1 MIQWY
6 PGHMAKARRI
16 LKKDLNLVDLV
27 VEVLDAR
34 IPLSSRNPDLD
45 ELLQKKERVIAL
57 NKIDLA
63 DQRITEQWSK
73 YFSQKYQVVGI
84 NSISGKGIKT
94 LLKIINEIGRE
105 INKGV
110 LKKGRNK
117 RDIRIMILGIP
128 NVGKSAL
135 INVLAGSSITK
146 TGNRPGVT
154 RGRQWI
160 SVGEDIQLLDTPG
173 ILWPK
178 FDDEEVGYKLALT
191 GAIRDQVFDE
201 EMAAYKLIQYLTEI
215 DKDILEEKYDLEIP
229 EDVEITTAE
238 AYDLLPEIGRK
249 TGCLMS
255 GGKVDRSRTAN
266 KLISSFR
273 NGKLGSISLEIPGED
288 I

>member
-6 PGHMAKARRI
+6 PGHMAKAKRI

-45 ELLQKKERVIAL
+45 QLLSKKERVIVL
-57 NKIDLA
+57 NKVDLA
-63 DQRITEQWSK
+63 NKEISRKWIN
-73 YFSQKYQVVGI
+73 YFMEKHQVVEV
-84 NSISGKGIKT
+84 NSLSGKGIKS
-94 LLKIINEIGRE
+94 LLNIIAKLGKD
-105 INKGV
+105 INKKV
-110 LKKGRNK
+110 LEKGRNK
-117 RDIRIMILGIP
+117 RDIRIMIIGIP

-135 INVLAGSSITK
+135 INVLAGSKRAK

-160 SVGEDIQLLDTPG
+160 SVGQETQLLDTPG

-178 FDDEEVGYKLALT
+178 FDDEEVGYKLAVT
-191 GAIRDQVFDE
+191 GAIREQVFDE
-201 EMAAYKLIQYLTEI
+201 EMVAYKLIQYLSMI
-215 DKDILEEKYDLEIP
+215 DRDILEEKYKIEMS
-229 EDVEITTAE
+229 EGEITTSL
-238 AYDLLPEIGRK
+238 AYDILPEIGKK

-255 GGKVDRSRTAN
+255 GGKVDRSKTAS

-273 NGKLGSISLEIPGED
+273 NGKLGSISLEVPGED
-288 I
+288 Y

>member
-6 PGHMAKARRI
+6 PGHMAKAKRI

-45 ELLQKKERVIAL
+45 QLLSKKERLIAL
-57 NKIDLA
+57 NKVDLA
-63 DQRITEQWSK
+63 DKEISKKWVK
-73 YFSQKYQVVGI
+73 YFIEKYQVVEI
-84 NSISGKGIKT
+84 NSLTGKGIKS
-94 LLKIINEIGRE
+94 LLNIIAKLGKD
-105 INKGV
+105 INKKV
-110 LKKGRNK
+110 LEKGRNK
-117 RDIRIMILGIP
+117 RDIRIMIIGIP

-135 INVLAGSSITK
+135 INVLAGSNRAK

-160 SVGEDIQLLDTPG
+160 SVGQEIQLLDTPG

-178 FDDEEVGYKLALT
+178 FDDEEVGYKLAVT
-191 GAIRDQVFDE
+191 GAIREQVFDE
-201 EMAAYKLIQYLTEI
+201 EMVAYKLIQYLAMI
-215 DKDILEEKYDLEIP
+215 DRDILEEKYKIDIP
-229 EDVEITTAE
+229 EGEITTSL
-238 AYDLLPEIGRK
+238 AYDILPEIGKK

-255 GGKVDRSRTAN
+255 GGKVDRSKTAS

-273 NGKLGSISLEIPGED
+273 NGKLGSISLELPGKD
-288 I
+288 S

>member
-16 LKKDLNLVDLV
+16 LQKDLSLVDLV

-34 IPLSSRNPDLD
+34 IPFSSRNPDLD
-45 ELLQKKERVIAL
+45 ELLDKKERIVAL
-57 NKIDLA
+57 NKVDLA
-63 DQRITEQWSK
+63 DRMVSNKWIK
-73 YFSQKYQVVGI
+73 YFSKNYKVVKI
-84 NSISGKGIKT
+84 NSLSGEGIKT
-94 LLKIINEIGRE
+94 LLNIISELGQDINE
-105 INKGV
+105 NV

-117 RDIRIMILGIP
+117 RDIRIMIIGIP

-135 INVLAGSSITK
+135 INVLAGSNKTK

-160 SVGEDIQLLDTPG
+160 SVGTDIRLLDTPG

-178 FDDEEVGYKLALT
+178 FDDENVGYKLALT

-201 EMAAYKLIQYLTEI
+201 EMVVYKLIQYLLMINRSILEDNYGIEIPDTEI
-215 DKDILEEKYDLEIP
+215 TLALAYDILP
-229 EDVEITTAE
+229 Q
-238 AYDLLPEIGRK
+238 IGKK

-255 GGKVDRSRTAN
+255 GGKVDRARTAN
-266 KLISSFR
+266 KLITSFR
-273 NGKLGSISLEIPGED
+273 NGKLGNISLEIPGEVD
-288 I
+288 

>member
-16 LKKDLNLVDLV
+16 LQKDLNLVDLV

-34 IPLSSRNPDLD
+34 IPQSSRNPDLD
-45 ELLQKKERVIAL
+45 ELLKGKERIIAL

-63 DQRITEQWSK
+63 ADSITKRWKQF
-73 YFSQKYQVVGI
+73 FSTKYQVVEI
-84 NSISGKGIKT
+84 NSLSGKGIKN
-94 LLKIINEIGRE
+94 LLQIIRNLGQK
-105 INKGV
+105 INKTII
-110 LKKGRNK
+110 KKGRNK

-135 INVLAGSSITK
+135 INVLAGSNITK

-160 SVGEDIQLLDTPG
+160 SVGKDIQLLDTPG

-201 EMAAYKLIQYLTEI
+201 EMAAYKLIDYLLKIDRNILENKYNIEI
-215 DKDILEEKYDLEIP
+215 DTNLAYDILPL
-229 EDVEITTAE
+229 
-238 AYDLLPEIGRK
+238 IGKK

-255 GGKVDRSRTAN
+255 GGKVDRTRTAN
-266 KLISSFR
+266 KLITNFR
-273 NGKLGSISLEIPGED
+273 NGKLGSISLEIPGVD
-288 I
+288 K

>member
-16 LKKDLNLVDLV
+16 LEKDLKLVDLV

-45 ELLQKKERVIAL
+45 DILKDKHRIISL

-63 DQRITEQWSK
+63 NPVITKEWKNFFQDA
-73 YFSQKYQVVGI
+73 FQVVEI
-84 NSISGKGIKT
+84 NSLTGQGIKE
-94 LLKIINEIGRE
+94 LLKLIKEECNKLNKAIIE
-105 INKGV
+105 
-110 LKKGRNK
+110 KGRNK
-117 RDIRIMILGIP
+117 RDIRIMIIGVP

-135 INVLAGSSITK
+135 INALAGSNITK
-146 TGNRPGVT
+146 TANRPGVT

-160 SVGEDIQLLDTPG
+160 TIARDIELLDTPG

-178 FDDEEVGYKLALT
+178 FDDEEVGYKLAIT

-201 EMAAYKLIQYLTEI
+201 ELVAYKLIEYILKIDQEILEDKYQITIDTEEPY
-215 DKDILEEKYDLEIP
+215 DILPLI
-229 EDVEITTAE
+229 A
-238 AYDLLPEIGRK
+238 RK

-255 GGKVDRSRTAN
+255 GGKVDRLRTSK
-266 KLISSFR
+266 KLISTFR
-273 NGKLGSISLEIPGED
+273 NGKLGKISLEKTGD
-288 I
+288 VK

>member
-16 LKKDLNLVDLV
+16 LKKDLALVDLV

-45 ELLQKKERVIAL
+45 ELLQKKERIIAL
-57 NKIDLA
+57 NKVDLA
-63 DQRITEQWSK
+63 DQKVTEQWIN
-73 YFSQKYQVVGI
+73 YFSEKYQTIAI
-84 NSISGKGIKT
+84 NSLTGKGIKT
-94 LLKIINEIGRE
+94 LLNIINKIGSE
-105 INKGV
+105 VNKSV

-135 INVLAGSSITK
+135 INVLAGSNITK

-160 SVGEDIQLLDTPG
+160 LLGEDIQLLDTPG

-201 EMAAYKLIQYLTEI
+201 EMVAYKLIQYLANI
-215 DKDILEEKYDLEIP
+215 NKGILEEKYNLVIPDDL
-229 EDVEITTAE
+229 EITTAT
-238 AYDLLPEIGRK
+238 AYDFLPEIGKK

-266 KLISSFR
+266 KLISNFR
-273 NGKLGSISLEIPGED
+273 NGKLGSISLELPGED

>member
-6 PGHMAKARRI
+6 PGHMAKAKRI

-45 ELLQKKERVIAL
+45 RLLSKKERVIAL
-57 NKIDLA
+57 NKVDLA
-63 DQRITEQWSK
+63 DKEISKKWVK
-73 YFSQKYQVVGI
+73 YFMEKYQVVEI
-84 NSISGKGIKT
+84 NSLTGKGIKS
-94 LLKIINEIGRE
+94 LLNIIAKLGKD
-105 INKGV
+105 INKKV
-110 LKKGRNK
+110 LEKGRNK
-117 RDIRIMILGIP
+117 RDIRIMIIGIP

-135 INVLAGSSITK
+135 INVLAGSNRAK

-160 SVGEDIQLLDTPG
+160 SVGQEIQLLDTPG

-178 FDDEEVGYKLALT
+178 FNDEEVGYKLAVT
-191 GAIRDQVFDE
+191 GAIREQVFDE
-201 EMAAYKLIQYLTEI
+201 EMVAYKLIQYLTMI
-215 DKDILEEKYDLEIP
+215 DRDILEGKYHI
-229 EDVEITTAE
+229 DVSEGEITTSM
-238 AYDLLPEIGRK
+238 AYDILPEIGKK

-255 GGKVDRSRTAN
+255 GGKVDRSKTAS

-273 NGKLGSISLEIPGED
+273 NGKLGSISLEVPGED
-288 I
+288 

>member
-6 PGHMAKARRI
+6 PGHMAKAKRI

-45 ELLQKKERVIAL
+45 QLLSKKERVIAL
-57 NKIDLA
+57 NKVDLA
-63 DQRITEQWSK
+63 NKVISK
-73 YFSQKYQVVGI
+73 KWAKCFMEKYQVVQI
-84 NSISGKGIKT
+84 NSLTGKGIKS
-94 LLKIINEIGRE
+94 LLNIISKLGKD
-105 INKGV
+105 INKRV
-110 LKKGRNK
+110 LEKGRNK
-117 RDIRIMILGIP
+117 RDIRIMIIGIP

-135 INVLAGSSITK
+135 INVLAGSNRAK

-160 SVGEDIQLLDTPG
+160 SVGQEIQLLDTPG

-178 FDDEEVGYKLALT
+178 FDDEEVGYKLAVT
-191 GAIRDQVFDE
+191 GAIREQVFDE
-201 EMAAYKLIQYLTEI
+201 EMVAYKLIQYLTMI
-215 DKDILEEKYDLEIP
+215 DRDILKEKYKLELP
-229 EDVEITTAE
+229 EGDITTSI
-238 AYDLLPEIGRK
+238 AYDILPEIGKK

-255 GGKVDRSRTAN
+255 GGKVDRSKTAS

-273 NGKLGSISLEIPGED
+273 NGKLGSISLEVPGED
-288 I
+288 L